1 MKKSLFAIA
10 AVTAFAGAAQAQ
22 SSVTVY
28 GVLDMGFAGGNYK
41 AVGTSVSKSTSGLSV
56 QQAAQSTS
64 RIGFRGTE
72 DLGGGTQAFFTF
84 ETGLTPNGTSNSAGS
99 LSTFN
104 NRQAFIGLAQ
114 KGIGRTSMGT
124 QQTFT
129 HAAVGR
135 TTAGGQNN
143 LVGDLI
149 YTVNGNAGGAA
160 MPTNT
165 SYGMTAGNSYV
176 VRLNNTIKFE
186 TETMAGF
193 QANAL
198 AVLQG
203 TDATQTNSTTG
214 GTTSNTGYEL
224 SLNYTFKKLFLTA
237 NYASYTNRT
246 SSAVQG
252 TAPVGLAAGTAPTFA
267 VFGAGANAVMGTN
280 VDDNTMYGGATYD
293 FGILQGFASYIN
305 RKATANSNNLYFG
318 RYTAQQIGVRS
329 NLTKTVNVFASVS
342 TGAFENLGYDTQ
354 KANINGY
361 QLGTNYVLSKRTN
374 LYAMMGNV
382 SQSTAA
388 NSGTVAGGNPATA
401 ANTSF
406 NANNYAIGMRH
417 TF

>member
-1 MKKSLFAIA
+1 
-10 AVTAFAGAAQAQ
+10 
-22 SSVTVY
+22 
-28 GVLDMGFAGGNYK
+28 MGFAGGNYK
-41 AVGTSVSKSTSGLSV
+41 AVGTSVSKSTTGLSV
-56 QQAAQSTS
+56 QQAAQATS
-64 RIGFRGTE
+64 RLGFRGTE

-84 ETGLTPNGTSNSAGS
+84 ETGLVPNGVSNSAGS

-149 YTVNGNAGGAA
+149 YTIAGNAGGAA

-165 SYGMTAGNSYV
+165 SYGLGTNASYV
-176 VRLNNTIKFE
+176 VRQNNTIKFE

-193 QANAL
+193 QANVL

-203 TDATQTNSTTG
+203 VDNTQTSSTVG

-224 SLNYTFKKLFLTA
+224 SLNYTFQKLFLTA
-237 NYASYTNRT
+237 NYASFTNRT

-252 TAPVGLAAGTAPTFA
+252 TSPTTAPTFA
-267 VFGAGANAVMGTN
+267 VFGASGVAVTGTN

-293 FGILQGFASYIN
+293 FGILQGFASYLN
-305 RKATANSNNLYFG
+305 RKASANSNNLYFQ

-342 TGAFENLGYDTQ
+342 TGAWENLGYDTA
-354 KANINGY
+354 KANVNGY

-388 NSGTVAGGNPATA
+388 NSTINPTTA